1 MCAQLRKDVS
11 KTARAPK
18 KKKKKKDNI
27 NLIKNLARVDENW

>member
-18 KKKKKKDNI
+18 KKKKKDNI
-27 NLIKNLARVDENW
+27 NLIQNLARVDEKW